1 MTEPEFND
9 SHPSS
14 EPQTKVLH
22 LALMGE
28 GEVRRNDMHNSKMY
42 IISAPRYFLKS
53 SKISVKDTTG
63 D

>member
-42 IISAPRYFLKS
+42 IISAPQIFFK
-53 SKISVKDTTG
+53 K
-63 D
+63 